1 MLVIDMVHKSLSW
14 TGLLLTPHFQKL
26 PMSLSVTWKLI
37 PRREA
42 SRPFPPWFF
51 QVLPL
56 KVWCLFSS
64 SFINCNRYKNLKILI
79 FIRCNSSLSKNK
91 HTSSNTK
98 HVSFFLYLNYFFCT
112 ICRFCGSQG
121 SLSIYCKLVLYSFW
135 RLQ

>member
-1 MLVIDMVHKSLSW
+1 MLVIDMVHKSHSW

-98 HVSFFLYLNYFFCT
+98 HVSFFLYLNYFSALSV
-112 ICRFCGSQG
+112 GSVTVKA
-121 SLSIYCKLVLYSFW
+121 LFLFIVN
-135 RLQ
+135 